1 MPAVVTQQGGAWFR
15 LARFPPPPAR
25 LQFFKIEMLLFLILI
40 FSKVIQTL
48 CKTKLYVCKYIFMCV
63 YVCTHMCV
71 YMCFFTSLY
80 NMGIIF
86 FFYYGHHFNED
97 ILDHLD
103 ECHIFL
109 TIPSCWTLRLFLIFP
124 FAK

>member
-80 NMGIIF
+80 IMGIIF
-86 FFYYGHHFNED
+86 FFLLWASF
-97 ILDHLD
+97 
-103 ECHIFL
+103 
-109 TIPSCWTLRLFLIFP
+109 
-124 FAK
+124 

>member
-15 LARFPPPPAR
+15 LATFPSSSSQTAVF
-25 LQFFKIEMLLFLILI
+25 QNGNVVILI

-63 YVCTHMCV
+63 YVCTYMCV

-80 NMGIIF
+80 IMGIILMRT
-86 FFYYGHHFNED
+86 Y
-97 ILDHLD
+97 
-103 ECHIFL
+103 
-109 TIPSCWTLRLFLIFP
+109 
-124 FAK
+124 